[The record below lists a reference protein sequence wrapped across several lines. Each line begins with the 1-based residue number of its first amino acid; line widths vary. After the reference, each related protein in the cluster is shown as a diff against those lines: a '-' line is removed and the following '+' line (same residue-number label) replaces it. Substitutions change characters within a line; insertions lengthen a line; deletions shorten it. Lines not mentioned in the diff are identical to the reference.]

1 MLTARNKKQ
10 GVIPSKRNP
19 SPAASVGITARS
31 RRRGRTGTA
40 GRRRRGCT
48 RRTARRGEERR
59 PRPGLAAAAAEG
71 SRPEEAALAAEVGGV
86 LPGPPLDGD
95 EEELEHLLG
104 LHQVGRAAAAEA
116 PPRRLLQ
123 HPPRALLHAPHEEEE
138 HRQNPISRVPSARL
152 PDPVGSEAVIG
163 GGFALQTHLV

>member
-48 RRTARRGEERR
+48 RRTARRGEEQR

-116 PPRRLLQ
+116 PPAASFSTRPAPCSTPPTKKKNIVRIRSRGFPRLDCLIQSDRRQ
-123 HPPRALLHAPHEEEE
+123 
-138 HRQNPISRVPSARL
+138 
-152 PDPVGSEAVIG
+152 
-163 GGFALQTHLV
+163 

>member
-1 MLTARNKKQ
+1 MITYFANLLVSSLQGARFTSTLITQPKCLLLEIK
-10 GVIPSKRNP
+10 SKESYRQREIHRRLRR
-19 SPAASVGITARS
+19 SGSQRGAAEGAEPELRVGDGAVARAAP
-31 RRRGRTGTA
+31 RVA
-40 GRRRRGCT
+40 
-48 RRTARRGEERR
+48 GEERR

-138 HRQNPISRVPSARL
+138 HRQNPI
-152 PDPVGSEAVIG
+152 
-163 GGFALQTHLV
+163 